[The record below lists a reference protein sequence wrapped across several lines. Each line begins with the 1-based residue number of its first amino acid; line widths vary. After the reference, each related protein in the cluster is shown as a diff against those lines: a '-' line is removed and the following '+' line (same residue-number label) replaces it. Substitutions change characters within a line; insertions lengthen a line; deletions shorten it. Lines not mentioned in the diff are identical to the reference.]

1 MIRDIISNDSLT
13 LILFASFLL
22 IIILKKIDP
31 NIFNQIISFSKK
43 DSRNSMSNNFIGIK
57 FYEIIYNMLFISN
70 LSVFFTF
77 FSNKNF
83 DIIIYIKY
91 IKYLIVFFTIK
102 ILLEMIIG
110 GLFSINKI
118 IKNYIWLKLI
128 FNNSLGII
136 LLLFNFLIAY
146 STFDNDNLI
155 SILISLSLFYLLY
168 GYLSIFFSM
177 KKVVYKNWFYF
188 ILYLCTLEIIPY
200 YYLISSIL

>member
-22 IIILKKIDP
+22 IIILKKIDS

-43 DSRNSMSNNFIGIK
+43 YSRNSMSNNFIGIK
-57 FYEIIYNMLFISN
+57 FYEIIYNILFISN

-155 SILISLSLFYLLY
+155 SILISLSLFYFLY

>member
-31 NIFNQIISFSKK
+31 NIFNQIIRFSKK

-83 DIIIYIKY
+83 DIVIYIKY
-91 IKYLIVFFTIK
+91 IKYLIIFFTIK

-155 SILISLSLFYLLY
+155 SILMSLSLFYCLY

>member
-22 IIILKKIDP
+22 IIILKKIDS

-57 FYEIIYNMLFISN
+57 FYEIIYNILFISN

-155 SILISLSLFYLLY
+155 SILISLSLFYFLY